1 MPAEETTLAA
11 PGGSTVHEFFS
22 GVREAAPIVLGYL
35 PIGFAYGIIAVK
47 TGLSTLE
54 TVLMSVLVYAGASQ
68 FIAVGLIGAGAE
80 WGTIVITTF
89 LVNLRHLLMSA
100 ALFPWLRRL
109 RPPVLAG
116 LAFELTDE
124 TFALATTIF
133 QKRPATAPFLAG
145 LQLTAQ
151 FTWVLSSL
159 AGALSGSLFTNVNEF
174 GLDFA
179 LPAMFI
185 ALLVLQLRSRVHLA
199 AAGIAG
205 VCALLFA
212 QLIPGNWNVILA
224 AVTAATA
231 GVLLEGAKKK
241 RAD

>member
-1 MPAEETTLAA
+1 MPPDETTLAA
-11 PGGSTVHEFFS
+11 PGVTAAHEFFS
-22 GVREAAPIVLGYL
+22 GVREAVPIVLGYL
-35 PIGFAYGIIAVK
+35 PIGFAYGIIAAK

-68 FIAVGLIGAGAE
+68 FIAAGLIAAGAGC
-80 WGTIVITTF
+80 GTIVATTF

-100 ALFPWLRRL
+100 ALFPWLRGL
-109 RPPVLAG
+109 RTPTRAG

-124 TFALATTIF
+124 TFALATTVF
-133 QKRPATAPFLAG
+133 QKRAATAPFLAG

-159 AGALSGSLFTNVNEF
+159 AGALSGSLLTSVNRF

-199 AAGIAG
+199 AAGIAA
-205 VCALLFA
+205 VCSLLFA

-224 AVTAATA
+224 AVIAATA
-231 GVLLEGAKKK
+231 GMFLEGGSKN